1 MTRLAVG
8 SLFVPLAFVTVSAL
22 PAAAQTPFGYTIIPS
37 GQMACQNA
45 PGAQNK
51 AGGAPINRRTYLS
64 DKGRAF
70 LLFNPSNFAEGL
82 AVPINRGGG
91 GSMPFHVTRS
101 GVTKTVQL
109 SGSASVRAAGG
120 TVRVSYNVSRS
131 QPWGDGATV
140 RVRLAGAETYAVNPA
155 TGSCTI
161 QSATFTKHLSAG
173 GSTFDDFTC
182 RSTGPA
188 SCSIAKGAAQ

>member
-1 MTRLAVG
+1 MRIVG
-8 SLFVPLAFVTVSAL
+8 WSCLGPVAL
-22 PAAAQTPFGYTIIPS
+22 CAALMGPAAAQTPFGYTIVPS
-37 GQMACQNA
+37 GQMACRDA

-51 AGGAPINRRTYLS
+51 AGAQSIRRRTYLS

-82 AVPINRGGG
+82 AVRINGSGGA
-91 GSMPFHVTRS
+91 SMPFHVTRS
-101 GVTKTVQL
+101 GTTKTVQL
-109 SGSASVRAAGG
+109 SGSASVRASGG
-120 TVRVSYNVSRS
+120 NVWVSYNVSRS
-131 QPWGDGATV
+131 QPWGDGSTV

-155 TGSCTI
+155 AGSCTI
-161 QSATFTKHLSAG
+161 ESASFTKHLSAG

-188 SCSIAKGAAQ
+188 SCSIVKGAAQ